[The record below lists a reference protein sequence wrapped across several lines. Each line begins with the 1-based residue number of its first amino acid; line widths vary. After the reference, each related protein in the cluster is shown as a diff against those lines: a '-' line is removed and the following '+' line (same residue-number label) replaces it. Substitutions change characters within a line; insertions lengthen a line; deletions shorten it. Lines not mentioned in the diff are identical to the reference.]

1 MNEIDAPSMET
12 TKRKGMPAVILA
24 GGLSS
29 RMNGREK
36 TLLDLCGAPLIA
48 HAIRRLRPQTCRIAI
63 NANGDVKRFQ
73 AFALP
78 VIRDETNENLGPLAG
93 ILASL
98 RWAGDMGY
106 SFVVTV
112 AGDTPFFPL
121 DLVERLLSATESQ
134 HRPIA
139 LAATYLESKGLT
151 RHPIFGIWDTSLADD
166 LQSGLDSG
174 IRKVVHW
181 ADQHDAISV
190 EFGVGPPDPFFNVNR
205 PEDLAA
211 AATLQSQI
219 DS

>member
-1 MNEIDAPSMET
+1 MTEIDVLPMEI
-12 TKRKGMPAVILA
+12 TKRSGIPVVILA

-48 HAIRRLRPQTCRIAI
+48 HVIRRLKPQTRLIAI
-63 NANGDVKRFQ
+63 NANGDAKRFQ
-73 AFALP
+73 AFELP
-78 VIRDETNENLGPLAG
+78 VIHDETSRNLGPLAG

-98 RWAGDMGY
+98 RWAGDMGC

-121 DLVERLLSATESQ
+121 DLIERLLSATESQ
-134 HRPIA
+134 QVPIA
-139 LAATYLESKGLT
+139 LAATHVESRGLT
-151 RHPIFGIWDTSLADD
+151 RHPTFGIWDTSLADD

-181 ADQHDAISV
+181 ANQHDAVSV
-190 EFGVGPPDPFFNVNR
+190 EFDAGPPDPFFNVNR

-211 AATLQSQI
+211 AATIQSQI
-219 DS
+219 DR